1 MSEKNVNSKSVE
13 TTATPVLDFKKI
25 ISDYIKNNTL
35 PLVRAPF
42 TSNGQEMF
50 AYAVNDTLYQKKG
63 GVIIGEKP
71 IKVDFVAKDYGGYE
85 VLSFLFEVS
94 DNPVLKITDETM
106 VNEKSGEVTSYRTFT
121 VMVTDGDGI
130 PYEYK
135 VKPFKESDKS
145 LLDALISQKAFAAYK
160 LAQSVPGTSDNV

>member
-1 MSEKNVNSKSVE
+1 
-13 TTATPVLDFKKI
+13 
-25 ISDYIKNNTL
+25 
-35 PLVRAPF
+35 
-42 TSNGQEMF
+42 
-50 AYAVNDTLYQKKG
+50 
-63 GVIIGEKP
+63 
-71 IKVDFVAKDYGGYE
+71 
-85 VLSFLFEVS
+85 
-94 DNPVLKITDETM
+94 M